1 MAKEFDFEKSIIEL
15 EARISELQSISE
27 SGKVD
32 LSREIKAITEKVD
45 ALKNEVYGNLEPWQI
60 TQVARHINRPSTL
73 DLVKCLCG
81 DEFVEL
87 HGDRLFGDDPAIVSG
102 IGQIGSHRVMIIG
115 HQKGHDTEENI
126 YRNFGMPHPEGYRKS
141 LRMMRTAE
149 RFGLPIITFIDT
161 PGAFP
166 GIGAEER
173 GQSDA
178 IARNL
183 AEMSNIRVPIL
194 CFVTGEGGSGGALAI
209 GIGDRVFMF
218 EFSVYSVISAEGCA
232 AILYNDPA
240 RTRDAAN
247 ALKLRASNLLEA
259 GIIDDI
265 LPEPIGGAHR
275 NHQAAADEIKKHIDK
290 HLPTLMAMQADK
302 LLDGRYRKF
311 RGMGR
316 FAREEEL
323 EHAEK
328 QA

>member
-1 MAKEFDFEKSIIEL
+1 MPKAFEFEKSITEL
-15 EARISELQSISE
+15 ESRIQELQTISET
-27 SGKVD
+27 GKVD
-32 LSREIKAITEKVD
+32 LSREILAITEKVN
-45 ALKNEVYGNLEPWQI
+45 ALKIEVYGSLEPWQI
-60 TQVARHINRPSTL
+60 AQVARHINRPSTL
-73 DLVKCLCG
+73 DLIKLICG

-87 HGDRLFGDDPAIVSG
+87 HGDRLFGDDPALVSG
-102 IGQIGSHRVMIIG
+102 IGRIGKQRVMIIG

-126 YRNFGMPHPEGYRKS
+126 YRNFGMPHPEGYRKA

-149 RFGLPIITFIDT
+149 RFSMPIIVFIDT

-183 AEMSNIRVPIL
+183 AEMSDIRVPII

-232 AILYNDPA
+232 AILWNDPTKA
-240 RTRDAAN
+240 KEAAT

-265 LPEPIGGAHR
+265 LPEPLGGAHR
-275 NHQAAADEIKKHIDK
+275 NHQRAAEEIVKQIDK
-290 HLPTLMAMQADK
+290 HLPILMKMTPEELVEQ
-302 LLDGRYRKF
+302 RYRKF
-311 RGMGR
+311 RSIGK
-316 FAREEEL
+316 FSCEEEL
-323 EHAEK
+323 EHA
-328 QA
+328 

>member
-1 MAKEFDFEKSIIEL
+1 MARDFEFEKSIIEL
-15 EARISELQSISE
+15 EARIKELQAISE

-32 LSREIKAITEKVD
+32 LSREIQAITEKID
-45 ALKNEVYGNLEPWQI
+45 ALKNDVYGNLDPWQI

-73 DLVKCLCG
+73 DLIKCLCG
-81 DEFVEL
+81 EDFVEL

-102 IGQIGSHRVMIIG
+102 IGSIGDHRVMIIG

-126 YRNFGMPHPEGYRKS
+126 YRNFGMPHPEGYRKA

-149 RFGLPIITFIDT
+149 RFGLPIVVFIDT

-183 AEMSNIRVPIL
+183 AEMSSIRVPIL
-194 CFVTGEGGSGGALAI
+194 CFVSGEGGSGGALAI
-209 GIGDRVFMF
+209 GVGDRVFMF
-218 EFSVYSVISAEGCA
+218 EFSVYSVITAEGCA
-232 AILYNDPA
+232 AILWNDPTKA
-240 RTRDAAN
+240 KEAAA

-259 GIIDDI
+259 GIIDEI
-265 LPEPIGGAHR
+265 LPEPLGGAHR
-275 NHQAAADEIKKHIDK
+275 NHQFAADEIKKRIDK
-290 HLPTLMAMQADK
+290 HLPILMTMTADN
-302 LLDGRYRKF
+302 LVEQRYQKF
-311 RGMGR
+311 RGIGR

-323 EHAEK
+323 EHA
-328 QA
+328 